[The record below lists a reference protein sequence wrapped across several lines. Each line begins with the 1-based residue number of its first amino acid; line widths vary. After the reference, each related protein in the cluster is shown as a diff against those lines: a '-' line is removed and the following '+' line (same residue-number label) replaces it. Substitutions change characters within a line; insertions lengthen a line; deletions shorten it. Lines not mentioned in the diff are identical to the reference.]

1 MWGQAG
7 WMSGCGGYVRRVFLL
22 GTEGDQRSCR
32 GRAGMV
38 LFKGDDIFLNTPAL
52 VDYLQQ
58 QLGAS
63 ARDMSRFMMGEVIRA
78 VQPNRLKVSKYFVP
92 DAFYIGLYPPY
103 AGGGGVVYSGL
114 LTKHLHLVSKMVH
127 LYPIDDVYVGMC
139 LLRLNANPSHLPAF
153 LTFDFPKGKKMEWCT
168 YHKII
173 LVHKRTPD
181 QVVQL
186 WVQLKERQPLCCNGT
201 LRDKHSIEIVKPFYS
216 PTGLSM

>member
-1 MWGQAG
+1 MTAYPCSSWPSKPRRWTPGTG
-7 WMSGCGGYVRRVFLL
+7 RPSGTCGGRLL
-22 GTEGDQRSCR
+22 
-32 GRAGMV
+32 AVV

-63 ARDMSRFMMGEVIRA
+63 ARDMSRFMVGEVIRA

-103 AGGGGVVYSGL
+103 AGRG
-114 LTKHLHLVSKMVH
+114 
-127 LYPIDDVYVGMC
+127 
-139 LLRLNANPSHLPAF
+139 
-153 LTFDFPKGKKMEWCT
+153 GKKMEWCT

-186 WVQLKERQPLCCNGT
+186 WAQLKERQPLCCNVT
-201 LRDKHSIEIVKPFYS
+201 ER
-216 PTGLSM
+216 